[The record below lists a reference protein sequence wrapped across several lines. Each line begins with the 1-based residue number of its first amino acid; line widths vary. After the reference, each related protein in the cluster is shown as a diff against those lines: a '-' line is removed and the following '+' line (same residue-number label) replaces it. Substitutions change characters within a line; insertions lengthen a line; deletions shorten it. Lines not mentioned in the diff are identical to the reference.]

1 MIQNGRLKSIDFINY
16 FLSIDFI
23 YFLTTFAF
31 LQLKNS
37 VYKHTNILFFIS
49 HNCQVYSCFNSIII
63 IIASIIALRMADQ
76 DKFNRNLLKALES
89 ETVAKRLAE
98 IFQNALS
105 DKLDNKLDQIQAT
118 VDQLRRDLE
127 TKDTHIADLRNS
139 VTQLSSKIVLLEAR
153 INDQENNYRRDNL
166 IFNGL
171 EMAAADLASNSD
183 ESSSSRIKR
192 QVLSICHEKLHCD
205 VQPTDIS
212 SVHTIPV
219 KRQGGLG
226 SQAASPGSGQRLVV
240 VRFTRRDVRDSVYFS
255 RMKLKDHNLGA
266 ARKVFI
272 NEDLSNDARKLFAE
286 LRKRVAAKLL
296 LGVWSKFNKLYIK
309 KLDGSTVSISN
320 ISELN

>member
-1 MIQNGRLKSIDFINY
+1 
-16 FLSIDFI
+16 
-23 YFLTTFAF
+23 
-31 LQLKNS
+31 
-37 VYKHTNILFFIS
+37 
-49 HNCQVYSCFNSIII
+49 
-63 IIASIIALRMADQ
+63 
-76 DKFNRNLLKALES
+76 
-89 ETVAKRLAE
+89 
-98 IFQNALS
+98 
-105 DKLDNKLDQIQAT
+105 
-118 VDQLRRDLE
+118 
-127 TKDTHIADLRNS
+127 
-139 VTQLSSKIVLLEAR
+139 
-153 INDQENNYRRDNL
+153 
-166 IFNGL
+166 
-171 EMAAADLASNSD
+171 MAAADLASNSD